1 MENPQNPIQHKIT
14 QSAAEFAGLV
24 KLYDDDDN
32 EALYNFD
39 QKQAQDILM
48 AFMLKYRDNLS
59 LNDLDLITDINDLT
73 ANNETIKEVSF
84 RLWHTKVDDLKSQ
97 KISIPESTIEAE
109 TPVHLSE
116 DYDRLFRPE
125 KATLRSLARKVL
137 SLLGLK
143 SQ

>member
-1 MENPQNPIQHKIT
+1 
-14 QSAAEFAGLV
+14 
-24 KLYDDDDN
+24 
-32 EALYNFD
+32 
-39 QKQAQDILM
+39 M